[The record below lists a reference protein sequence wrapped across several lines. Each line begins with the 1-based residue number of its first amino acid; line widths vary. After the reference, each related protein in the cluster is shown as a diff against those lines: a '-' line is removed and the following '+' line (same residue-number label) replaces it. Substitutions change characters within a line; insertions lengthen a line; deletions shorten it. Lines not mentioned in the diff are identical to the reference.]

1 MGMSDHAALRWPT
14 LAVAGLAAAL
24 LLTACGPSDS
34 EEAEENALATQFIDA
49 AHAAGVAPRMTVDVA
64 AALYGTDASA
74 VCDAFDGDLS
84 TSASNVLFGNLAQR
98 RRKTITDDAVIHARL
113 VVETY
118 CPDQLDDFD
127 RAVKDIDPME
137 DERVVSTEGTT
148 R

>member
-1 MGMSDHAALRWPT
+1 MAMNDGSAWRWRT
-14 LAVAGLAAAL
+14 VVVAGLSATL

-34 EEAEENALATQFIDA
+34 EEAEEDALATQFVDA
-49 AHAAGVAPRMTVDVA
+49 AHAAGVAPRMTVDAA
-64 AALYGTDASA
+64 AALYGTDASG

-98 RRKTITDDAVIHARL
+98 RRKAITDDAVTHARV

-127 RAVKDIDPME
+127 NAVQDLDPFE
-137 DERVVSTEGTT
+137 KSNS
-148 R
+148 